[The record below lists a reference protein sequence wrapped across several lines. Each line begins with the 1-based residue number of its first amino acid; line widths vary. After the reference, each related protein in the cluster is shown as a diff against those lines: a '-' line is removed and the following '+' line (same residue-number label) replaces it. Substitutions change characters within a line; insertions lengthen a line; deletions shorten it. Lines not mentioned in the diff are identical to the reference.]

1 MYKVIFI
8 GILCLFLINFII
20 TYMIVYGGNKKKSA
34 KEILTENEEQ
44 MNAVKNIK
52 IKEKYKNEI

>member
-1 MYKVIFI
+1 
-8 GILCLFLINFII
+8 
-20 TYMIVYGGNKKKSA
+20 MIVYGGNKKKSA